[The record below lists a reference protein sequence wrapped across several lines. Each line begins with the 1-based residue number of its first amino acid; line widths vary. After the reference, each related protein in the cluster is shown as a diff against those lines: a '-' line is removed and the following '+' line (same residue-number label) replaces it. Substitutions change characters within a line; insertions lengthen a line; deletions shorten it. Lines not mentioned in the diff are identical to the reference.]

1 VIGRKAIWPALGL
14 MAATALVPAA
24 VFADDAAVER
34 GRYLMAAG
42 SCYACHTDTK
52 NKGEPLAGGTAI
64 KTPFGTFYG
73 PNITPDPTYGIG
85 RWSDADFI
93 RALREGI
100 APDGRHF
107 FPAFPYPSFTNITD
121 SDARDLKAFIFSLKP
136 VAKPSRPHDIGFPFS
151 WRFLQIFWRWLYF
164 SPGPFKPDPA
174 KPGDWNR
181 GAYLV
186 QALGHCGECHTPR
199 TLLGGVETGRAMAG
213 AYNAAE
219 KALIPNI
226 TPDPETGIGKWSEA
240 DIVTALKMGM
250 LPDGD
255 FVGSLMSDV
264 VNEGTSKLSDADLKA
279 MAIYLRSLPPIKNRP
294 VKPADAGAAPK

>member
-1 VIGRKAIWPALGL
+1 VTARIALMMTLGL
-14 MAATALVPAA
+14 WAVALAPAA
-24 VFADDAAVER
+24 GRADEAAVER

-42 SCYACHTDTK
+42 GCYACHTDAK

-100 APDGRHF
+100 GPDGRHF
-107 FPAFPYPSFTNITD
+107 FPAFPYPSFTKITD
-121 SDARDLKAFIFSLKP
+121 SDLKDLKAYIFSLKP
-136 VAKPSRPHDIGFPFS
+136 VAKPSRPHDIGFPFNI
-151 WRFLQIFWRWLYF
+151 RFLQVFWRWLYF
-164 SPGPFKPDPA
+164 TEGPFKADPT
-174 KPGDWNR
+174 KPAEWNR

-199 TLLGGVETGRAMAG
+199 TRLGGLETDRTMAG
-213 AYNAAE
+213 TFNAAE
-219 KALIPNI
+219 NALIPNI
-226 TPDPETGIGKWSEA
+226 TLDPETGIGKWSEE
-240 DIVTALKMGM
+240 DYLTAFKMGM

-255 FVGSLMSDV
+255 FIGSLMGPV
-264 VNEGTSKLSDADLKA
+264 VSEGTSKLTDSDLKA
-279 MAIYLRSLPPIKNRP
+279 MVAYLRSLPPIRNAPVRP
-294 VKPADAGAAPK
+294 PGTSAAPR